1 MGGVG
6 RKVVI
11 YVKNLSIAE
20 DSQSLKGLLNSP
32 LGM

>member
-20 DSQSLKGLLNSP
+20 DSQSKMSAMGSL
-32 LGM
+32 